1 MTQAKLKPSFVQLY
15 QFFIVACGKM
25 DLRIDIF
32 ILKLVYNE
40 NSVWFRQLSHEI
52 YNALDSN
59 SCMEYI
65 NVVAEL
71 FLIHDSFFK
80 VIDRRD
86 IYN

>member
-1 MTQAKLKPSFVQLY
+1 MTQAKFKPLGYLY

-25 DLRIDIF
+25 YLRIDIF

-80 VIDRRD
+80 AIDRRD